1 MFWQTKLTIAFF
13 RRQIRFVFR
22 STGSQFAVMLALI
35 SSLTFAMTIPDS
47 AMAQKASDGKSG
59 AVAHED
65 LFRNKQFPSAFECK
79 VCHPVQFRQW
89 SVSNHAYSN
98 LSPIFVSVENSVL
111 AKTNGTS
118 ADTCSRCHAPLAAVL
133 DVMSISNIKRA
144 QFARAGEDFLGPV
157 VEGITCVV
165 CHRFNKNYGKR
176 SARAMITKGDIFA
189 PIFGPTNNDIQAET
203 EKNSRLNLVTER
215 GKKGRAIHKVVEPYP
230 YIRTSRFCGNCHSS
244 RLPPGVHNEETFD
257 EYRTSPSA
265 RDGVTCQDCHM
276 GKVPGENKGFDFAPA
291 AVIGKT
297 ETKPR
302 RLSNHYFAGPD
313 FPVLH
318 PGIFP
323 HNPDAVALANYQ
335 QWQQFDHKKGWG
347 TDKFEDNVADDYKF
361 PEFWQDQDMRY
372 EAREILDAQFD
383 LMKWAKGQR
392 DAVMKA
398 GYKVE
403 DMVMDTANM
412 SDGLKFKI
420 KLRNAVL
427 GHNAPSGFIHERMVF
442 FQITVKDSQGKAVF
456 KSGDRDPNG
465 DLRERYSRYVRSGE
479 VKFDKQ
485 VFNLESHFMARTF
498 WGGERTQLR
507 FIPFSATT
515 LPFIRPPT
523 NPTAI
528 HMRPEISRSFKNSIE
543 PGGFRW
549 AHYSVDPSLLKPGET
564 YTVEMKLIAQ
574 AMPAFFIHVNAG
586 VGLDYNF
593 SLRELAK
600 RIVDLSMTLWETTE
614 TVTIA
619 RQGG

>member
-1 MFWQTKLTIAFF
+1 MSLFAIVLSLAMAIA
-13 RRQIRFVFR
+13 
-22 STGSQFAVMLALI
+22 GSAL
-35 SSLTFAMTIPDS
+35 
-47 AMAQKASDGKSG
+47 AQKAGD
-59 AVAHED
+59 VAQED

-79 VCHPVQFRQW
+79 PCHPVQFRQW
-89 SVSNHAYSN
+89 SASSHAYAN

-133 DVMSISNIKRA
+133 DVMQISNIKRA

-165 CHRFNKNYGKR
+165 CHRFAKRYGKR
-176 SARAMITKGDIFA
+176 SARAMITQGDIFA

-203 EKNSRLNLVTER
+203 EKDTRLALVTEP
-215 GKKGRAIHKVVEPYP
+215 GKKGRAIHKRVEHYP
-230 YIRTSRFCGNCHSS
+230 LLRASIFCGNCHSS

-265 RDGVTCQDCHM
+265 AAGVTCQDCHM
-276 GKVPGENKGFDFAPA
+276 GKVPGENKGFDIGPA

-313 FPVLH
+313 FSVLH

-323 HNPDAVALANYQ
+323 HNPDAVQLATYE
-335 QWQQFDHKKGWG
+335 QWLEFDHKKGWG
-347 TDKFEDNVADDYKF
+347 TDEFEDNVADDHKF
-361 PEFWQDQDMRY
+361 PKFWQEQDLRY
-372 EAREILDAQFD
+372 EAREILDDQFELLD
-383 LMKWAKGQR
+383 WARGQR

-398 GYKVE
+398 GYKVDE
-403 DMVMDTANM
+403 VVMDQANM
-412 SDGLKFKI
+412 RDGLKFRI

-442 FQITVKDSQGKAVF
+442 FQVTVKDGQGKVVF

-479 VKFDKQ
+479 VKYDKQ
-485 VFNLESHFMARTF
+485 LFNLESHFMARTF

-515 LPFIRPPT
+515 RPFVRPPT
-523 NPTAI
+523 APTAI
-528 HMRPEISRSFKNSIE
+528 HMRPEISRSYKNSIE
-543 PGGFRW
+543 PGGHRW
-549 AHYSVDPSLLKPGET
+549 AKYAVDPGLLKPGET
-564 YTVEMKLIAQ
+564 YTVKMKLIAQ
-574 AMPAFFIHVNAG
+574 QMPAFFIHVNAG

-600 RIVDLSMTLWETTE
+600 RIVDLAMPLWETTE
-614 TVTIA
+614 TVRIA
-619 RQGG
+619 N

>member
-1 MFWQTKLTIAFF
+1 MVQRAKWAVLTFWRPNVLFAIA
-13 RRQIRFVFR
+13 
-22 STGSQFAVMLALI
+22 LAL
-35 SSLTFAMTIPDS
+35 
-47 AMAQKASDGKSG
+47 
-59 AVAHED
+59 AVAIANSAQAQTADDEADED

-79 VCHPVQFRQW
+79 PCHPVQFRQW
-89 SVSNHAYSN
+89 SASSHAYAN

-133 DVMSISNIKRA
+133 DVMQISNSKRA
-144 QFARAGEDFLGPV
+144 QFAREGEDYLGPV

-165 CHRFNKNYGKR
+165 CHRFDKRYGKR
-176 SARAMITKGDIFA
+176 SARAMVTQGDIFA

-203 EKNSRLNLVTER
+203 QKNTRLALVTEP
-215 GKKGRAIHKVVEPYP
+215 GQKGRAIHERVEPFP
-230 YIRTSRFCGNCHSS
+230 LLRASTFCGNCHSS
-244 RLPPGVHNEETFD
+244 RLPIGLHNEETFD

-265 RDGVTCQDCHM
+265 ADGVTCQDCHM
-276 GKVPGENKGFDFAPA
+276 GQVPGEAKGFEIAPA

-297 ETKPR
+297 ETEPR
-302 RLSNHYFAGPD
+302 RRSNHYFAGPD
-313 FPVLH
+313 FSVLH

-323 HNPDAVALANYQ
+323 HNPDAVRLAAYE
-335 QWQQFDHKKGWG
+335 QWLEFDHGKGWG
-347 TDKFEDNVADDYKF
+347 TDEFEDEVADDHEF
-361 PEFWQDQDMRY
+361 PEFWQDQDLRF
-372 EAREILDAQFD
+372 EAREILDDQFE
-383 LMKWAKGQR
+383 LLEWAAGQR

-403 DMVMDTANM
+403 EAVIEEANM
-412 SDGLKFKI
+412 RDGLRFRI

-442 FQITVKDSQGKAVF
+442 FQITVKDSQGNAVF

-479 VKFDKQ
+479 MKYDKQ
-485 VFNLESHFMARTF
+485 LFNLESHFMARTF

-507 FIPFSATT
+507 FIPFSAAV
-515 LPFIRPPT
+515 LPFVRPPT

-528 HMRPEISRSFKNSIE
+528 HMRAEITRSLKNSIE
-543 PGGFRW
+543 PGGYRW
-549 AHYSVDPSLLKPGET
+549 AEYAVDPDLLKPGET

-574 AMPAFFIHVNAG
+574 QMPAFFILVNSG

-593 SLRELAK
+593 SLRELTQ
-600 RIVDLSMTLWETTE
+600 RIVDLSMNLWETTE
-614 TVTIA
+614 LVKIEE
-619 RQGG
+619 